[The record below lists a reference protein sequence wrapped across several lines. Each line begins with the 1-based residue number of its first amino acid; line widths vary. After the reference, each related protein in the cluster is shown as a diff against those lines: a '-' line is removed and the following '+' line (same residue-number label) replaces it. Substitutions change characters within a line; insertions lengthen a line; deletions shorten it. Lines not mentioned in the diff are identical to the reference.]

1 MPSEHLQS
9 IAFAE
14 IEGWKEDDHN
24 KALSAFCL
32 SATEILREG
41 RGFTR
46 PSQFG
51 GAREDWFDVCRKALT
66 AVDGKSFFENE
77 FRVFNVSDKARSLFT
92 GYYEPQ
98 TLGSITPT
106 RDYFVPIYAR
116 PHDLVGFTAEER
128 QASGLAYGRRNPDPT
143 PYFNRREIESGA
155 LKGQG
160 LELCYLSS
168 WQEAYFI
175 HIQGNGRVLLPDGK
189 ALRLSFAAK
198 NGLEYISIG
207 RLLLDRGIGSA
218 RTMSMQ
224 FLKIWMRDNPEAARE
239 LMWENP
245 SFVFFSANDKI
256 DPTGGAIGA
265 AKVPL
270 TPMRSLAVDR
280 SHWAFGTPLF
290 LSTRL
295 PPEAGGDAFQQLMI
309 AQDTG
314 SAIKGVLRGDVYF
327 GWGPQAELTAGHM
340 KQPGQM
346 LVLLPKPVAK
356 RFLPKGFCNEC

>member
-1 MPSEHLQS
+1 MRSDHLRS
-9 IAFAE
+9 IAFSK

-24 KALSAFCL
+24 QALSAFSL

-41 RGFTR
+41 HGFKR

-51 GAREDWFDVCRKALT
+51 GARENWLEVCHKALT

-77 FRVFNVSDKARSLFT
+77 FSAVNVSDEAQSLFT

-98 TLGSITPT
+98 VFGSITPT
-106 RDYFVPIYAR
+106 RDYSVPIYAK
-116 PHDLVGFTAEER
+116 PPDLTSR
-128 QASGLAYGRRNPDPT
+128 T
-143 PYFNRREIESGA
+143 PYFSRREIEEGA
-155 LKGQG
+155 LAGQG

-168 WQEAYFI
+168 WEEAYFI

-198 NGLEYISIG
+198 NGHGYNSIG

-218 RTMSMQ
+218 QSMSMQ
-224 FLKIWMRDNPEAARE
+224 FLKTWMRDNLGEARK
-239 LMWENP
+239 LTWENP
-245 SFVFFSANDKI
+245 SFIFFSANDQI
-256 DPTGGAIGA
+256 DPSLGATGA

-280 SHWAFGTPLF
+280 SYWAFGTPLF
-290 LSTRL
+290 LSTHL
-295 PPEAGGDAFQQLMI
+295 PPEAGGDAFQKLMI

-314 SAIKGVLRGDVYF
+314 SAIKGVVRGDVYF
-327 GWGPQAELTAGHM
+327 GWGPNAELAAGHM

-346 LVLLPKPVAK
+346 IALLPKPLAE
-356 RFLPKGFCNEC
+356 RLLR

>member
-1 MPSEHLQS
+1 MPSDHLQS
-9 IAFAE
+9 IALSE
-14 IEGWKEDDHN
+14 IKGWKEDDHN
-24 KALSAFCL
+24 KALTAFCL

-41 RGFTR
+41 RSFTR

-51 GAREDWFDVCRKALT
+51 GKREDWLDVCRKALA

-77 FRVFNVSDKARSLFT
+77 FCAFNISDKAQSLFT

-98 TLGSITPT
+98 ALGSLTPT

-116 PHDLVGFTAEER
+116 PHDLVAFTAEER
-128 QASGLAYGRRNPDPT
+128 QASGLAYGKRSSGPN
-143 PYFNRREIESGA
+143 PYFTRREIEEGA
-155 LKGQG
+155 LVGQG

-168 WQEAYFI
+168 WEEAYFI

-198 NGLEYISIG
+198 NGHGYNSIG

-218 RTMSMQ
+218 QSMSMQ
-224 FLKIWMRDNPEAARE
+224 FLKTWMRDNLGEARK
-239 LMWENP
+239 LTWENP
-245 SFVFFSANDKI
+245 SFIFFSANDQI
-256 DPTGGAIGA
+256 DPSLGATGA
-265 AKVPL
+265 AKIPL

-280 SHWAFGTPLF
+280 SYWAFGTPLF
-290 LSTRL
+290 LSTQL
-295 PPEAGGDAFQQLMI
+295 SPEAGGDAFQKLMI

-314 SAIKGVLRGDVYF
+314 SAIKGVVRGDVYF
-327 GWGPQAELTAGHM
+327 GWGPNAELAAGHM

-346 LVLLPKPVAK
+346 VALLPKPLAE
-356 RFLPKGFCNEC
+356 RLLR

>member
-1 MPSEHLQS
+1 MPSDRLQS
-9 IAFAE
+9 IAFSE

-24 KALSAFCL
+24 QALSAFCL
-32 SATEILREG
+32 SAREILQEG
-41 RGFTR
+41 RSFAR
-46 PSQFG
+46 LSQFG
-51 GAREDWFDVCRKALT
+51 GKREDWLDVCRKALA

-77 FRVFNVSDKARSLFT
+77 FFAFSLSDKAQSLFT

-98 TLGSITPT
+98 ALGSITPT
-106 RDYFVPIYAR
+106 PDYFVPIYAR
-116 PHDLVGFTAEER
+116 PDDLVAFTAEER
-128 QASGLAYGRRNPDPT
+128 KASGLAYGRRSPGPN
-143 PYFNRREIESGA
+143 PYFTRREIEEGA
-155 LKGQG
+155 LAGQG

-168 WQEAYFI
+168 WEEAYFI

-198 NGLEYISIG
+198 NGHGYNSIG

-218 RTMSMQ
+218 QSMSMQ
-224 FLKIWMRDNPEAARE
+224 FLKTWMRDNLGEARK
-239 LMWENP
+239 LTWENP
-245 SFVFFSANDKI
+245 SFIFFSANDQI
-256 DPTGGAIGA
+256 DPSLGATGA

-280 SHWAFGTPLF
+280 SYWAFGTPLF
-290 LSTRL
+290 LSTHL
-295 PPEAGGDAFQQLMI
+295 SPEAGGDAFQKLMI

-314 SAIKGVLRGDVYF
+314 SAIKDVLRGDVYF
-327 GWGPQAELTAGHM
+327 GWGPQAELIAGHM

-356 RFLPKGFCNEC
+356 KVLAQRFLQ

>member
-1 MPSEHLQS
+1 MPSDRLQS
-9 IAFAE
+9 IAFSE

-24 KALSAFCL
+24 QALSAFCL
-32 SATEILREG
+32 SAREILQEG
-41 RGFTR
+41 RSFAR
-46 PSQFG
+46 LSQFG
-51 GAREDWFDVCRKALT
+51 GKREDWLDVCRKALA

-77 FRVFNVSDKARSLFT
+77 FHAFNVSDKAQSLFT

-98 TLGSITPT
+98 ALGSITPT
-106 RDYFVPIYAR
+106 PDYFVPIYAR
-116 PHDLVGFTAEER
+116 PHDLVGFTEQER
-128 QASGLAYGRRNPDPT
+128 QASGLAYGRRSPGPN
-143 PYFNRREIESGA
+143 PYFNRREIEAGA

-160 LELCYLSS
+160 LELCYFST
-168 WQEAYFI
+168 WEEAYFI

-198 NGLEYISIG
+198 NGRDYISIG
-207 RLLLDRGIGSA
+207 RLLLDRGIGSIG
-218 RTMSMQ
+218 TMSMQ
-224 FLKIWMRDNPEAARE
+224 FLKNWMRDNTEAARE

-245 SFVFFSANDKI
+245 SFVFFSASEQI
-256 DPTGGAIGA
+256 EPTVGALGA
-265 AKVPL
+265 AKVAL

-280 SHWAFGTPLF
+280 SYWAFGTPLF
-290 LSTRL
+290 LSTHL
-295 PPEAGGDAFQQLMI
+295 PPEAGGDAFQKLMI

-327 GWGPQAELTAGHM
+327 GWGPQAEVAAGHM

-356 RFLPKGFCNEC
+356 KVLAQRFLQ